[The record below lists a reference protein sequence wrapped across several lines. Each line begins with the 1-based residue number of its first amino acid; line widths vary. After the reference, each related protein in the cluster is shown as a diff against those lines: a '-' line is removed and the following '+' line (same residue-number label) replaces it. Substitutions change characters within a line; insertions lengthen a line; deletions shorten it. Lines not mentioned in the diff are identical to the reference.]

1 MLSRF
6 FASRNLR
13 QDDGAIFLRSFL
25 ENPTHYL
32 NWTDVE
38 GCLNRDDVFWELIQK
53 DGRKKDVPMYKP
65 YWSPV
70 PCQEKKTIHDHIQD
84 KLSFIITGYSKT
96 NRKVSNLCTE
106 IERSCDVN
114 AGVHV
119 YGSKG
124 MSPSFPVHC
133 DNFSNFIIQTVGSTY
148 WKVYKNRHTSLIRTT
163 NDKPLNYDTMEID
176 WEGVLSPGDLLYIP
190 NRAYHQA
197 KPDEARLSMSIP
209 CAPSVI
215 DSNFYDRRYY
225 QVQTNN

>member
-70 PCQEKKTIHDHIQD
+70 PCQEKKTIHNHIQD
-84 KLSFIITGYSKT
+84 KLSFIITGYSK
-96 NRKVSNLCTE
+96 
-106 IERSCDVN
+106 DGN
-114 AGVHV
+114 AT
-119 YGSKG
+119 K
-124 MSPSFPVHC
+124 PSF
-133 DNFSNFIIQTVGSTY
+133 
-148 WKVYKNRHTSLIRTT
+148 
-163 NDKPLNYDTMEID
+163 
-176 WEGVLSPGDLLYIP
+176 DL
-190 NRAYHQA
+190 
-197 KPDEARLSMSIP
+197 
-209 CAPSVI
+209 VI
-215 DSNFYDRRYY
+215 DDKAKRIEEIC
-225 QVQTNN
+225 

>member
-25 ENPTHYL
+25 ENPTNYL

-96 NRKVSNLCTE
+96 NRKVSNL
-106 IERSCDVN
+106 
-114 AGVHV
+114 
-119 YGSKG
+119 
-124 MSPSFPVHC
+124 
-133 DNFSNFIIQTVGSTY
+133 
-148 WKVYKNRHTSLIRTT
+148 WKVYKNRHTSLVRTT

-176 WEGVLSPGDLLYIP
+176 WEGILSPGDLLYIP

>member
-1 MLSRF
+1 MPKFGSR
-6 FASRNLR
+6 SKRNLVTCHEDLQDLFNEVIKYVDCSVIEGHRSKER
-13 QDDGAIFLRSFL
+13 QNKLYEEGWHITYWTARGGHTQRDLYDLTEKQLNEWGCKYDD
-25 ENPTHYL
+25 
-32 NWTDVE
+32 
-38 GCLNRDDVFWELIQK
+38 
-53 DGRKKDVPMYKP
+53 
-65 YWSPV
+65 
-70 PCQEKKTIHDHIQD
+70 
-84 KLSFIITGYSKT
+84 IITGYSKI

-176 WEGVLSPGDLLYIP
+176 WEGILSPGDLLYIP